1 MGLNFLGFVRV
12 LGWVLVWE
20 FGVFVGGFRFVL
32 WWLVAVGNLSA
43 DFGDAA
49 IVLELFSLVFSA
61 VSGLLDGF
69 DAPVDF
75 LQLNNAGGVQLGLFA
90 TL

>member
-1 MGLNFLGFVRV
+1 LGLDFLGFVRI

-20 FGVFVGGFRFVL
+20 LGVLVGGFGFVL
-32 WWLVAVGNLSA
+32 WWLIAVGNLSA

-49 IVLELFSLVFSA
+49 IVLELFSLLFSA

-69 DAPVDF
+69 DASVNF
-75 LQLNNAGGVQLGLFA
+75 LQLNDAGGIQLGVFA